1 MQLTFYHYESFNPDE
16 KERSLTLNYPIVVLD
31 GFTLESTKAAQKIFL
46 KYVEQN
52 QADFEDINFIFQD
65 HNIKL
70 KVITKL
76 PLELNEYLSPS
87 EMKEASEIA
96 E

>member
-16 KERSLTLNYPIVVLD
+16 KERSLTLSYPIVVLY

>member
-16 KERSLTLNYPIVVLD
+16 KERSLTLSYPIVVLD